1 MTRRSFLRSLG
12 VVLLAPAVV
21 VRAASAP
28 PSLLSIHQRFMAKI
42 IAASKEGRYLVMWS
56 RQSGK
61 TEWMRQMVT
70 EHEMG
75 LSSYM
80 PIKCDP
86 LGVIRPLRGFN
97 AHCLSIDD
105 HSFAS

>member
-12 VVLLAPAVV
+12 VALVAPAVV

-28 PSLLSIHQRFMAKI
+28 PSLLSIHQRFMAKV
-42 IAASKEGRYLVMWS
+42 IAAAKEGRYFVMWS
-56 RQSGK
+56 RQTGK
-61 TEWMRQMVT
+61 TEWTPQMVVA
-70 EHEMG
+70 HEME
-75 LSSYM
+75 LASYT

-105 HSFAS
+105 RSFT